1 MSDLKNLIKKTLLKE
16 EKFMSVQQSITFDF
30 DVYYDAGGHAKS
42 RMLRHGKKDRITE
55 YYVHMIIKKGL
66 DDIIYNI
73 LDNNIR
79 HGVRFILSQNFG
91 DYINLVLL
99 PQQLDAT
106 HWNLTIITMIKTDSF
121 TIGHN
126 QLQIF
131 VEK

>member
-16 EKFMSVQQSITFDF
+16 DKFMSIQKNITFDF
-30 DVYYDAGGHAKS
+30 DVYYDIGGHAKS
-42 RMLRHGKKDRITE
+42 RMLRHGKKNRITE
-55 YYVHMIIKKGL
+55 HYIHMIIKKGL

-73 LDNNIR
+73 LDNKIRNNI
-79 HGVRFILSQNFG
+79 RFILSQNFG

-131 VEK
+131 VNK